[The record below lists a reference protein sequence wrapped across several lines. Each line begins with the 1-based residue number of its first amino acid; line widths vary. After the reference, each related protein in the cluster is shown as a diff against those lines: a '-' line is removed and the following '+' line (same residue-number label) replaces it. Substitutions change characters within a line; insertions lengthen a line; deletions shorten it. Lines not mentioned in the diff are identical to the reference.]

1 MYWKSK
7 KKIYGIDNELQMVEQ
22 IQKCMKI
29 FNSISK
35 DQRISHEDIIKMFE
49 KTEKKS
55 LSPKKQKKESGLLV
69 P

>member
-29 FNSISK
+29 FNSVSK
-35 DQRISHEDIIKMFE
+35 D
-49 KTEKKS
+49 
-55 LSPKKQKKESGLLV
+55 
-69 P
+69 